1 MVYLDKI
8 RKKAQG
14 SPLGFLWG
22 RLGGKLGKLLKQAFK
37 RRINGKEN

>member
-8 RKKAQG
+8 HKKAQG

-22 RLGGKLGKLLKQAFK
+22 RLGEILGKMLKQAFK
-37 RRINGKEN
+37 R